1 MSNRFQSQ
9 SNNLKNSQFSKS
21 NTQNQ
26 DTQNLYYRRPQPQNY
41 SSNSLQ
47 NTQNSYMNQTNEI
60 FLNTAYSKIKHNNS
74 ANDNPKPEME
84 NSIKPTILDTSGNCP
99 FPRFGQSLVSI
110 TPVKLLLFGGAVGDV
125 KNFRFSNEV
134 FLFNLMTRIWS
145 KINIEKN
152 SPLPKERA
160 AHAASAN
167 NDNQMVIHGGSVG
180 GQGLAED
187 ELWVFELRKDNEDFG
202 FWKKIVTNGKTPGKR
217 YGHTLNFLNP
227 IFILF
232 GGSFNN
238 QLLNDV
244 WIIDIKNV
252 NPNWYKLD
260 IKNNI
265 MPSPRLYQTCGF
277 CEKGEAKGMLLL
289 FGGRDS
295 NENPLN
301 DIWGLTRHRDGTWTW
316 NKAPIN
322 DNNLIIARYNH
333 SVVFY
338 GSLMIIIGGRSHRNN
353 PNGIL
358 PIQVFDTSEN
368 DIFDF
373 PGVGMNRHCSFIL
386 DKYIYFYGGF
396 NDKNQIQ
403 PIGVLSKISLENLFQ
418 NSPLS
423 RLIEVNNTITKI
435 NLSGNNNQNKKSKF
449 KLSYDVV
456 IGSNNINNN
465 ETEDNSNEIEDM
477 TSVFKKVSIDKLQE
491 ENKRIGENFQNKN
504 PLMQSIRSFN
514 FNLINKFIEILLRPF
529 DWFDKSKM
537 DEIHNNLPFQ
547 LKEINAL
554 LNEVQPILEREKS
567 LIRIR
572 SPCKIIGNIYGD
584 YNGLMRF
591 FESFG
596 NPSDDNQ
603 NGDINVMQYIFLGDF
618 CDRCFYSLENIF
630 LLFALK
636 VKYPDFI
643 YLIRGHHE
651 DIQVNINSGLGLE
664 CKERLNDDILNNQS
678 LFNNINNIFDL
689 LPFGVLVDNNI
700 LCVHGGIGSRIFTL
714 DDIENIKRPCKIN
727 FNVSNEEQQIVLD
740 LLYSEFS
747 DEIDDIENNRERDK
761 NSKGFIVKYGK
772 KRLDK
777 FLSDN
782 KINLLITSHKFNK
795 EGVICANND
804 RLLQIFSGANY
815 MDKYNNLGGMVIIA
829 KKTKNKPIN
838 IIPRLIKANE
848 KTIEA
853 YRKYIPSSPVK

>member
-1 MSNRFQSQ
+1 
-9 SNNLKNSQFSKS
+9 
-21 NTQNQ
+21 
-26 DTQNLYYRRPQPQNY
+26 
-41 SSNSLQ
+41 
-47 NTQNSYMNQTNEI
+47 MNQTNEI
-60 FLNTAYSKIKHNNS
+60 FLNTANLKIKHNNS

-84 NSIKPTILDTSGNCP
+84 NTIKPTILDTSGNRP

-217 YGHTLNFLNP
+217 YGHTLNYLNP

-301 DIWGLTRHRDGTWTW
+301 DIWGLTRHRDGSWTW

-353 PNGIL
+353 LNGIL

-373 PGVGMNRHCSFIL
+373 LGVGMNRHCSFIL

-435 NLSGNNNQNKKSKF
+435 NLSGNNNQNKKYKF

-456 IGSNNINNN
+456 IGSNNIYNN

-678 LFNNINNIFDL
+678 LFNNINHIFDL

-795 EGVICANND
+795 EGVFCSNND